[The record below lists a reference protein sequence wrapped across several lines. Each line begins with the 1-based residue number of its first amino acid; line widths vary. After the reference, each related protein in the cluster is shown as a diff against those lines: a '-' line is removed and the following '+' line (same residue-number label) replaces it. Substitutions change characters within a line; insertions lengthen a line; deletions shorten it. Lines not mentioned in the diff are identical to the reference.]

1 MSLDEPYLGDWTFLD
16 GTTAPPGDPD
26 LSLVHLSDLHGQLGG
41 GSQVFYETARGN
53 PPIDF
58 GSEKRAIRPVRG
70 LATHVAKIN
79 QLRERREPLVLMS
92 GDTFHGTAETT
103 YTNGSIMVEP
113 INEHVKPDC
122 YVPGNWDFG
131 HEAAQNGSAVDLF
144 DALNAPTL
152 ATNLRDDNGEHL
164 YDGFT
169 LFEREGHQ
177 IGVVGMTNPYIDR
190 MAPAFHEGRY
200 SFSKSPTLLDRTA
213 TAARDAG
220 ADLVVAVTE
229 IGLPWMVQAAKDFDS
244 VDIALSAH
252 THEYTYEPIRI
263 DSTETAVVESGMG
276 ESLGRIDVRFDPTGT
291 AFRHVLY
298 AFTETAP
305 YTPNPDRPTAQTIER
320 LRAPFFE
327 PEPDMQRGAGSLER
341 PLSTVV
347 GETTTD
353 LARQSFL
360 ESAWNTLFNDALRD
374 RLDAD
379 LAVSHGNRFG
389 QAIPAGEITL
399 GDIYTFYPM
408 TARVAAGD
416 AWGQQLRTHVED
428 YLIDNFTSHVYDQ
441 EDGRVRAFSSN
452 VTLEIDPTAKRG
464 RRLVS
469 MQVNGDPIDPEE
481 TYRVASFRRPGAP
494 ERDLGGCGFPFRNVE
509 QTDMIPATV
518 LSDYLEANTP
528 VTSTVKGLVTTAPG
542 AGPVQNTPA
551 DGPYPFIQP
560 GVDYADGE
568 SYLETAMVP
577 RRYDHPNP
585 TQSDGPESEEQDS
598 RRT

>member
-1 MSLDEPYLGDWTFLD
+1 MNLDTTYLGDWTYLD
-16 GTTAPPGDPD
+16 GSAAPAGDPT
-26 LSLVHLSDLHGQLGG
+26 LSLVHLSDLHGQLGPG
-41 GSQVFYETARGN
+41 TQVFYDTARGG

-58 GSEKRAIRPVRG
+58 DGERRAIRPVRG
-70 LATHVAKIN
+70 LATHVAKIR
-79 QLRERREPLVLMS
+79 QLRDSRATLVLMS

-113 INEHVKPDC
+113 INEHVDPDI

-131 HEAAQNGSAVDLF
+131 HEAAQDGSAVELF
-144 DALNAPTL
+144 DALSAPTL
-152 ATNLRDDNGEHL
+152 ASNLRTDTDEQI
-164 YDGFT
+164 YEGFT
-169 LFEREGHQ
+169 LMERGGHQ
-177 IGVVGMTNPYIDR
+177 IGIVGMTNPYIDR
-190 MAPAFHEGRY
+190 MAPAFHEGKY
-200 SFSKSPTLLDRTA
+200 TFGKSPTLLDRTA

-263 DSTETAVVESGMG
+263 DRTETVVVESGMA

-291 AFRHVLY
+291 AIRQVLY
-298 AFTETAP
+298 SFAEEAA
-305 YTPNPDRPTAQTIER
+305 YTPEPDEKTAKTIDR

-327 PEPDMQRGAGSLER
+327 PEPDYERGAGSLDR

-389 QAIPAGEITL
+389 RAIPAGEITL
-399 GDIYTFYPM
+399 GDVYTFYPM
-408 TARVAAGD
+408 TARVATGD
-416 AWGQQLRTHVED
+416 AWGQQLRNHVEA

-452 VTLEIDPTAKRG
+452 VELEIDPTAKRG

-469 MQVNGDPIDPEE
+469 MRVDGAPIDPNE
-481 TYRVASFRRPGAP
+481 TYRVATFRRPGAP
-494 ERDLGGCGFPFRNVE
+494 ERDLGGCGFPFRDVK
-509 QTDMIPATV
+509 QTDMIPATI
-518 LSDYLEANTP
+518 LAEYLEANSP
-528 VTSTVKGLVTTAPG
+528 VTSEVMGLVTTASG

-551 DGPYPFIQP
+551 EGPYPFIQP
-560 GVDYADGE
+560 GVDFADGE
-568 SYLETAMVP
+568 TYLETGMVP
-577 RRYDHPNP
+577 RGYDHPQP
-585 TQSDGPESEEQDS
+585 SGEEPEGN
-598 RRT
+598 